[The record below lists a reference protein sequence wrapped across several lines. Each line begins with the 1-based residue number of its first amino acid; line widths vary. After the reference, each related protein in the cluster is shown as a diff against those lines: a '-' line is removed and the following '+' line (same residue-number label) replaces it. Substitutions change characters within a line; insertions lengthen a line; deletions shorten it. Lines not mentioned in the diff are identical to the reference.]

1 MTPKMLLLPI
11 LLPAVLAVVLL
22 IIPRTLRLLRDAL
35 ALAGAAVLLYYGF
48 VFFSLKDL
56 RFNVPWLGMGI
67 DFDLRLYHFS
77 SFILLALAG
86 FLILI
91 TLYSTVKMKDAPRAR
106 EFFAYVFLTA
116 AFANGAVLANNFV
129 PLVFFWEGLLVT
141 LYGLVTIGGR
151 PTSGRTAVK
160 ALLISGFCDFSMI
173 LGIGLLWTVSGTLT
187 MSQVSVEPTGLA
199 AVAFV
204 LMMIGAAGKAGA
216 MPFHTWIPDAAVDA
230 PVTFMA
236 FLPAAFEKLLGIYL
250 LARISLDFFKI
261 RPGSGLSVLLMAVG
275 AVTIVLAVLMALV
288 QKDLKRLLSY
298 HAVSQV
304 GYMILGIGTAVPF
317 GIAGGL
323 FHMINHAMYKSGLFL
338 SAGSVEHRTGTT
350 ELKKLGGLRKEM
362 PLTAFGFTVC
372 ALAIS
377 GVWPLNGFVSK
388 EMVFHG
394 ALESGYTVFAIAAW
408 VGAIFTFASFLK
420 AGHSVFFGE
429 RTREVPAVKESQ
441 PAIVV
446 PILVLAAL
454 CILFG
459 VYNKLPLALF
469 IQPILAGHVEAGAPL
484 DFASHALDIFNPV
497 ALISIGCLV
506 LAFLL
511 HRHGFLKF
519 GRKPYLASE
528 PIHKLPVVH
537 KLYDLAEARVFD
549 PYEQGVKV
557 LQGLSLVL
565 FKAVDRPI
573 DFVFEKIVTVAGEK
587 FTAILKKA
595 HNGHYANYLAWC
607 LAGLIIVAGAISLL
621 MK

>member
-11 LLPAVLAVVLL
+11 LLPAVLAVVFLVL
-22 IIPRTLRLLRDAL
+22 PRTLRLLRDVL
-35 ALAGAAVLLYYGF
+35 AVAGAAVLVYYGF
-48 VFFSLKDL
+48 VFFSLKEL

-91 TLYSTVKMKDAPRAR
+91 TVYATVKMKDAPRGG
-106 EFFAYVFLTA
+106 EFMAYVFLTA
-116 AFANGAVLANNFV
+116 AFANGAALANNFV

-141 LYGLVTIGGR
+141 LYGLITIGGR

-160 ALLISGFCDFSMI
+160 ALLISGFCDFCMI
-173 LGIGLLWTVSGTLT
+173 LGIGLLWTVSGTAT
-187 MSQVSVEPTGLA
+187 MSEISVEPTGLA
-199 AVAFV
+199 AAAFV

-250 LARISLDFFKI
+250 LARVSLDLFKI
-261 RPGSGLSVLLMAVG
+261 RPGSALAVLLMIVG

-304 GYMILGIGTAVPF
+304 GYMVLGIGTAVPV
-317 GIAGGL
+317 GIAGGI

-350 ELKKLGGLRKEM
+350 ELKRLGGLRRDM
-362 PLTAFGFTVC
+362 PLTAFGFVVC

-394 ALESGYTVFAIAAW
+394 ALETGYTVFAVAAW
-408 VGAIFTFASFLK
+408 IGAIFTFASFLK

-429 RTREVPAVKESQ
+429 RTREVPAVKESP
-441 PAIVV
+441 PAIVG
-446 PILVLAAL
+446 PILVLAGL

-459 VYNKLPLALF
+459 VYNKLPLNLF
-469 IQPILAGHVEAGAPL
+469 ITPIVEGRAEAGAHL
-484 DFASHALDIFNPV
+484 DFTSHALDIFNTV

-511 HRHGFLKF
+511 HRYGFLKS
-519 GRKPYLASE
+519 GRKAYLASE
-528 PIHKLPVVH
+528 PVHNLPLVH
-537 KLYDLAEARVFD
+537 RAYDLAERRVFD

-557 LQGLSLVL
+557 LQGLSVFL
-565 FKAVDRPI
+565 FKAIDRPI
-573 DFVFEKIVTVAGEK
+573 DFIFEKAVTVTGAK
-587 FTAILKKA
+587 FTGILKKA

-607 LAGLIIVAGAISLL
+607 LAGLIILAGAISLL
-621 MK
+621 AK

>member
-22 IIPRTLRLLRDAL
+22 LLPKTLRVLRDVL
-35 ALAGAAVLLYYGF
+35 AVAGAAVLVYYAF
-48 VFFSLKDL
+48 VLFSVKSL
-56 RFNVPWLGMGI
+56 RYTVPWLGLGF

-77 SFILLALAG
+77 SFILVALAG

-91 TLYSTVKMKDAPRAR
+91 TIYTTVKMKDAPRGR
-106 EFFAYVFLTA
+106 EFMAYVFLTA

-141 LYGLVTIGGR
+141 LYGMITIGGR
-151 PTSGRTAVK
+151 PTSGPTAVK
-160 ALLISGFCDFSMI
+160 ALLISGFCDFCMI
-173 LGIGLLWTVSGTLT
+173 LGIGLLWSVAGTAT
-187 MSQVSVEPTGLA
+187 MSEISVEPTGIA

-216 MPFHTWIPDAAVDA
+216 MPFHTWIPDAGVDA

-261 RPGSGLSVLLMAVG
+261 RPGSGLSLLLMIVG

-298 HAVSQV
+298 HAISQV
-304 GYMILGIGTAVPF
+304 GYMILGIGTAIPI

-338 SAGSVEHRTGTT
+338 SAGSVEYRTGTT
-350 ELKKLGGLRKEM
+350 ELKKLGGLRKDM

-388 EMVFHG
+388 EMIFHG
-394 ALESGYTVFAIAAW
+394 ALETGSPVFAIAAW
-408 VGAIFTFASFLK
+408 IGAIFTFASFLK

-429 RTREVPAVKESQ
+429 RTREVPAVKES
-441 PAIVV
+441 PLGIVF
-446 PILVLAAL
+446 PILVLAGL

-459 VYNKLPLALF
+459 VYNKLPLLLF
-469 IQPILAGHVEAGAPL
+469 IQPILEGHVEAGAHL
-484 DFASHALDIFNPV
+484 DFTSHALSVFTPV

-511 HRHGFLKF
+511 HRYGFLKG
-519 GRKPYLASE
+519 GRKAFLASE
-528 PIHKLPVVH
+528 PIHRLPGMH
-537 KLYDLAEARVFD
+537 QAYDLAERRVFD

-573 DFVFEKIVTVAGEK
+573 DFFFEKIVTVTGAKLTG
-587 FTAILKKA
+587 ILKKA

-607 LAGLIIVAGAISLL
+607 LAGLIILAGLISLL
-621 MK
+621 AQ